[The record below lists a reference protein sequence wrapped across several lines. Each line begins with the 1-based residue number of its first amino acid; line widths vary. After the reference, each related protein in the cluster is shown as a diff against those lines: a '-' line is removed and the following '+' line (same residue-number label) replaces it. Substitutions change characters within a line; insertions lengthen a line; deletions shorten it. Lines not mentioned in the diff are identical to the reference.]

1 MHLEEN
7 RLQTVTL
14 FHGDFHGSS
23 GGLHGY
29 GGCTHAALYIVGAV
43 CLHTSMAREG
53 GPRTSARSQLLLGR
67 LRRFFQRAER
77 RKILSDVLHQKST
90 SLRTLEHFVSKQGE
104 TAPIVV
110 PGTMDVLSEVY
121 AQNLKSYGK
130 SQFDPFCRGDR
141 VILPDVQGKTL
152 STTVGQL
159 NFFRFVIA
167 NNVLNLFSK
176 HGEKSPHRDVSGSR
190 LLKRRTARKPA
201 RRVRARATAS

>member
-1 MHLEEN
+1 
-7 RLQTVTL
+7 
-14 FHGDFHGSS
+14 
-23 GGLHGY
+23 
-29 GGCTHAALYIVGAV
+29 
-43 CLHTSMAREG
+43 MAREG

-104 TAPIVV
+104 MAPIVV

-176 HGEKSPHRDVSGSR
+176 HGEKSPHRDVSGY
-190 LLKRRTARKPA
+190 TPA
-201 RRVRARATAS
+201 QAADRAQARAQGEGEGHRIIDNGCCGRRSHINSC